1 MSAILPHM
9 VWPYG
14 YSIPLTNMRRPSL
27 SFRIDSYSQCCL
39 QETYNTDIYYCA
51 PAGTQSVAMSMSVS
65 SHISTVHAQTLQNSL
80 YMLTVATDR
89 SSPDTTSNVLP
100 VLWMTSRLPMIWRV
114 ANEAYS
120 QSDSAGGRPEGK
132 VWRLRLL
139 CYYKVKK
146 TTDRCKPNS
155 FTFSRISWQGHKL
168 GS

>member
-27 SFRIDSYSQCCL
+27 SFRIDSYSPCCL

-51 PAGTQSVAMSMSVS
+51 PAWMQSVAMSMSVS
-65 SHISTVHAQTLQNSL
+65 SHISRAHAQTSQNFL

-89 SSPDTTSNVLP
+89 SSPDTTSNVVP

-114 ANEAYS
+114 DPVGLIDRVE
-120 QSDSAGGRPEGK
+120 R
-132 VWRLRLL
+132 
-139 CYYKVKK
+139 
-146 TTDRCKPNS
+146 TDRLGCFVDRLDRLVDD
-155 FTFSRISWQGHKL
+155 FTTRL
-168 GS
+168 G